1 MTQKIKRKESKDTTR
16 EIIKSQKKRAREK
29 RNYRTARK
37 QQTSSKSIHS
47 NYYFKWTKFYDQ
59 KTE

>member
-37 QQTSSKSIHS
+37 QTSSKSIHS